1 MRYAIAIVLAL
12 LVASPV
18 FAGDKGRPA
27 PGSYTGPTSGAE
39 ASTVKAA
46 LEKADDSIVQL
57 TGKIISKIAGKDD
70 KYMFRDDTGEVIADI
85 DHKYFGGRQI
95 SDKDT
100 VRITGKVDKDF
111 GEPTKIDVK
120 NIEIINQ

>member
-1 MRYAIAIVLAL
+1 MRYAIALVLAL

-18 FAGDKGRPA
+18 FAGDKGRQA
-27 PGSYTGPTSGAE
+27 PGGYTGPVSGAG

-46 LEKADDSIVQL
+46 LDKADDTIVQL
-57 TGKIISKIAGKDD
+57 TGRIISKIAGKDD
-70 KYMFRDDTGEVIADI
+70 KYMFRDETGEMIADI

-100 VRITGKVDKDF
+100 VRITGKIDKDF

-120 NIEIINQ
+120 NIEIVNQ